1 MTEDRHRP
9 HGDAAMSG
17 DFRDRPET
25 LAAQAL
31 GWVEPTTRS
40 VVPAIYPST
49 LYERAPDG
57 GYPGGRTYTRDHNP
71 TYDQAEALLNRLE
84 GGEGALLFAS
94 GMAAATTVFETLD
107 PGDHVVAPEQMYW
120 TIQRWLEELAGRG
133 RIALDLVPNG
143 DLAALEAALRPG
155 RTKIVWIETPAN
167 PSTAVTDI
175 EEAAE
180 AAHVAGA
187 RLVADGTIATP
198 VLCRPLDHGADLVVH
213 SATKQLNGHADVL
226 AGALVTARR
235 DPWWE
240 RLAHDRGYRG
250 AVLGPFEAWLL
261 LRGMRTLF
269 LRVPR
274 SAESAMRIAERLAS
288 HPAVLEVHYPGLPS
302 HPGHAVAARQMS
314 GGFGMLLS
322 FRPRGG
328 GAAAKRVAGALRL
341 FRNATSLGGVES
353 LVEHRAPVE
362 GPGTRV
368 PDDLLR
374 LSIGIEAVEDLLE
387 DLDRAL
393 AAGGGSRRGRPA
405 APVA

>member
-1 MTEDRHRP
+1 MA
-9 HGDAAMSG
+9 GDS
-17 DFRDRPET
+17 RDRPET

-31 GWVEPTTRS
+31 GWMDPTTRS
-40 VVPAIYPST
+40 VVPAIHPST

-57 GYPGGRTYTRDHNP
+57 SYPGGRTYTRDHNP
-71 TYDQAEALLNRLE
+71 TYDQPEALLDRLE

-133 RIALDLVPNG
+133 RIDLDLVPNG
-143 DLAALEAALRPG
+143 DPAALEAALRPG

-167 PSTAVTDI
+167 PSTAITDI
-175 EEAAE
+175 REAAE
-180 AAHVAGA
+180 AAHAAGA

-198 VLCRPLDHGADLVVH
+198 VLCRPLEHGADLVVH

-235 DPWWE
+235 DAWWE

-274 SAESAMRIAERLAS
+274 SADSAMRIAEWLAS
-288 HPAVLEVHYPGLPS
+288 HPAVVEVHYPGLPS

-328 GAAAKRVAGALRL
+328 AAAARRVAGALRL

-374 LSIGIEAVEDLLE
+374 LSIGIEAVEDLLA

-393 AAGGGSRRGRPA
+393 A
-405 APVA
+405 

>member
-1 MTEDRHRP
+1 
-9 HGDAAMSG
+9 MSG
-17 DFRDRPET
+17 DHPDVVSRTGAGGSRDGRQETVSGGHPDRPET

-31 GWVEPTTRS
+31 GWVEPGTRS

-57 GYPGGRTYTRDHNP
+57 SYPGGHTYTRDQNP

-107 PGDHVVAPEQMYW
+107 AGDHVVAPEQMYW

-133 RIALDLVPNG
+133 RITLDLVPNG
-143 DLAALEAALRPG
+143 DLSALEAALKPG

-167 PSTAVTDI
+167 PSTAITDI
-175 EEAAE
+175 EEASE

-187 RLVADGTIATP
+187 RVVADGTLATP
-198 VLCRPLDHGADLVVH
+198 VLCRPIEHGADLVVH

-226 AGALVTARR
+226 AGAVITARR
-235 DPWWE
+235 DAWWE
-240 RLAHDRGYRG
+240 RLVHDRGGRG
-250 AVLGPFEAWLL
+250 AVLGPFETWLL

-274 SAESAMRIAERLAS
+274 SAKSALRIAEWLTS
-288 HPAVLEVHYPGLPS
+288 HPAVVDVLYPGLPS
-302 HPGHAVAARQMS
+302 HPGHTVAARQMS
-314 GGFGMLLS
+314 GGFGPLLS

-328 GAAAKRVAGALRL
+328 AAAAKRVAAALRL

-374 LSIGIEAVEDLLE
+374 LSIGIEAVEDLRA

-393 AAGGGSRRGRPA
+393 AAA
-405 APVA
+405 VA